1 MAHNTQIRATYK
13 PAALVIRKYQTPSR
27 SVRKI
32 RTVEKTPTQNRVG
45 AGKTLSGKS
54 IFFIKDKSVQG

>member
-1 MAHNTQIRATYK
+1 MLSANVQIPATYK
-13 PAALVIRKYQTPSR
+13 PAALVIRKYQTPNL

-45 AGKTLSGKS
+45 AGKTLSKTIS
-54 IFFIKDKSVQG
+54 KKL